1 MKTASM
7 AKSPEKGRGN
17 VCDTIRGSVI
27 GAVEGVF
34 MVLGVVD
41 GGYAGRLFGAL
52 VWCVSQGSPK
62 VFPSGI
68 PLRFCLLCRFEP
80 AWIDH

>member
-1 MKTASM
+1 MSSNDSVDSLAQLEKMKTASM

-27 GAVEGVF
+27 GAVEDVF

-41 GGYAGRLFGAL
+41 GVNSVRSSGAFNRCVYTGR
-52 VWCVSQGSPK
+52 
-62 VFPSGI
+62 
-68 PLRFCLLCRFEP
+68 
-80 AWIDH
+80 